1 MLRLSLLAALAALAS
16 TTAAAAEPPR
26 VVTSILPVH
35 SLTASVME
43 GVGTPHLLVPQGA
56 SPHHFSM
63 RPSDA
68 SALQQ
73 ADLVFWIGP
82 AISAFL
88 ERPLSTLSGK
98 AEVVTLINARGLNLL
113 EIREGATFE
122 AHDHDH
128 GDHDDRAKKDDH
140 DHDHARK
147 DDHDGHGHE
156 SHDHDHDR
164 PEHVEPHIWL
174 ETGNAIV
181 MAREI
186 AEHLSEADPANA
198 ATYKANLERLTARL
212 QALTTELTATLK
224 PVAGR
229 PFIVFHDAWQ
239 HFERQFGLTVAG
251 SITVGDEAG
260 LGARRIS
267 RLRSRIREL
276 GAVCIF
282 AEPQFDDRIV
292 GTLADGADARV
303 GIADPLG
310 SRSAEP
316 GPGLYEA
323 SMREAAAAFRD
334 CLAG

>member
-1 MLRLSLLAALAALAS
+1 MLRLPLLAIVAALAS
-16 TTAAAAEPPR
+16 TTAAAAESPR

-68 SALQQ
+68 AALQA

-82 AISAFL
+82 GISTFL

-98 AEVVTLINARGLNLL
+98 AEVVRLIDAKGLNLL
-113 EIREGATFE
+113 EIREGATFD

-128 GDHDDRAKKDDH
+128 DDHAKKDDH
-140 DHDHARK
+140 DHAGK
-147 DDHDGHGHE
+147 DDHDEHGHE
-156 SHDHDHDR
+156 GHGHDR
-164 PEHVEPHIWL
+164 PEHVEPHLWL

-186 AEHLSEADPANA
+186 AGRLSEADPANA
-198 ATYKANLERLTARL
+198 AAYRANLERLTARL
-212 QALTTELTATLK
+212 EALESELRATLK

-251 SITVGDEAG
+251 SITVGSEAG

-267 RLRSRIREL
+267 RLKSRISEL

-292 GTLADGADARV
+292 ATLADGANARV

-310 SRSAEP
+310 SRTAEP

-334 CLAG
+334 CLGG